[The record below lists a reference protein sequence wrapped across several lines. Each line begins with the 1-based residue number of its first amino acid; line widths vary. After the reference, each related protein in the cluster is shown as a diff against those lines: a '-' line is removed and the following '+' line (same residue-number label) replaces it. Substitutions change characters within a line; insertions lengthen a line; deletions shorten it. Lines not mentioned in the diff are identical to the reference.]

1 LFSFKLQKCK
11 SVNFYNDNYKKGGI
25 EMNQLQIFK
34 NELFEVGAK
43 TEGDAILFD
52 VEQVAVSL
60 GLTKTENKNGK
71 TYTSVRWQRVNEYL
85 GFRPQ
90 VGEKSSSQQ
99 VGKGSLIPEP
109 LVYKLAFKAS
119 NEVAEQFQDW
129 LAIEVIPSIRKT
141 GSYSIDTTQLSPE
154 LQMFNHLYKA
164 IASTELKQREQDE
177 RLEKIEFH
185 QNQLELEQEN
195 IVQIVSLN
203 PTEWKDKVNV
213 ILNKIALARGG
224 GEQYRLVRNESY
236 ELLERRGHCRLN
248 IRLENR
254 KKEALSNG
262 IISKAKIEKFK
273 KIDVIADDPKL
284 VEIYLAIV
292 KEMAITHKIKVE
304 GLGA

>member
-1 LFSFKLQKCK
+1 MRQ
-11 SVNFYNDNYKKGGI
+11 GGI
-25 EMNQLQIFK
+25 EMNQLHVFK
-34 NELFEVGAK
+34 NKLFEVGAT

-52 VEQVAVSL
+52 VEQVATCL
-60 GLTKTENKNGK
+60 GFTQTKNNKE
-71 TYTSVRWQRVNEYL
+71 YVRWETVNKYL
-85 GFRPQ
+85 NKY
-90 VGEKSSSQQ
+90 VSQL
-99 VGKGSLIPEP
+99 VGKGDLIPEP

-119 NEVAEQFQDW
+119 NEVAERFQDW

-177 RLEKIEFH
+177 RLEKIEH
-185 QNQLELEQEN
+185 QQNQLEREQEN
-195 IVQIVSLN
+195 ITQIVSLN
-203 PTEWKDKVNV
+203 PNEWKDKVNV
-213 ILNKIALARGG
+213 ILNKIALSRGG

-236 ELLERRGHCRLN
+236 GLLEKRGHCRLN

-254 KKEALSNG
+254 KKEAMANG
-262 IISKAKIEKFK
+262 IIPKSRIEKFK

-284 VEIYLAIV
+284 VEIYLSIV
-292 KEMAITHKIKVE
+292 KDMAITHKINVE